1 MINIIAHSDRQRE
14 KETKLIEK
22 ILSFFFSNKGRTGN
36 KKLRKKTLIQFLSY
50 KIKNV
55 VCVFVQVTM
64 QENQHIRVCSEQ
76 HLNTVDMMK
85 ISYNE
90 ICDMFYMFYT
100 MVLNVSK

>member
-1 MINIIAHSDRQRE
+1 
-14 KETKLIEK
+14 
-22 ILSFFFSNKGRTGN
+22 LSFFSATKAEQEIKNWEK
-36 KKLRKKTLIQFLSY
+36 IQFLLY

-64 QENQHIRVCSEQ
+64 QENQHIRVRSEQ

-100 MVLNVSK
+100 MVLNVSKWKTNIKIFLLNPTNYTTFHS